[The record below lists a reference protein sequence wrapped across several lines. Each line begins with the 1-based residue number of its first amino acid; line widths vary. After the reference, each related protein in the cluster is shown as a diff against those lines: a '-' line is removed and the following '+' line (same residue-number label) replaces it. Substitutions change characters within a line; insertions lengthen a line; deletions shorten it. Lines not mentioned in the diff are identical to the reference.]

1 MTNDTRTGLVIHL
14 QAGFY
19 TVKVEDDVLTC
30 QLRGRIKQNKKL
42 EDLVAVGDRVLVS
55 AINETE
61 GAIED
66 ILERDCS
73 LIRMAPTT
81 RGDYKQILVANVDQ
95 TVFVFSCT
103 DPDPSLRMLDRF
115 LVIAEK
121 QHIKPIIV
129 ANKVDLMDRKDAEHI
144 FYLYENI
151 GYPVLYTSARG
162 QIGIELLRK
171 QLHGKISAFAGP
183 SGVGKTSLLNAL
195 RPGLGLE
202 VRTLKKS
209 SQKGRHTT
217 TVRQLFPLDEQ
228 SYVADL
234 PGIRQLS
241 IWDVEPEE
249 LDGYF
254 CEFRPYVEKC
264 QFSNCSHNREPQCGI
279 KSAVTEG
286 NVSAERYDSYL
297 RLREEL
303 EATRSY

>member
-1 MTNDTRTGLVIHL
+1 MTNITRTGLVIRL
-14 QAGFY
+14 QAGFF
-19 TVKVEDDVLTC
+19 TVKVEDALLTC
-30 QLRGRIKQNKKL
+30 QLRGRIKQIKKM

-55 AINETE
+55 TLSETE

-66 ILERDCS
+66 VLERESS

-81 RGDYKQILVANVDQ
+81 RGDFKQILVANLDQ

-121 QHIKPIIV
+121 QNIKPIIV
-129 ANKVDLMDRKDAEHI
+129 ANKVDLMDRMVAEHI
-144 FYLYENI
+144 FFNYENI

-254 CEFRPYVEKC
+254 CEFRSYVEKC
-264 QFSNCSHNREPQCGI
+264 QFSNCSHNQESHCGI
-279 KSAVTEG
+279 KSAVADG
-286 NVSAERYDSYL
+286 NISAERYDSYL

-303 EATRSY
+303 ETSQPY

>member
-1 MTNDTRTGLVIHL
+1 MTNKLISGLVIRM
-14 QAGFY
+14 QAGFF
-19 TVKVEDDVLTC
+19 TVKTKDRLLLC
-30 QLRGRIKQNKKL
+30 QLRGRIKQNRKL
-42 EDLVAVGDRVLVS
+42 EDLVAIGDQVIVS
-55 AINETE
+55 ALNEKE
-61 GAIED
+61 GVIED
-66 ILERDCS
+66 IQPREHALV
-73 LIRMAPTT
+73 RMAPTT
-81 RGDYKQILVANVDQ
+81 RGDYKQILVANADQ

-121 QHIKPIIV
+121 QQITPIIV
-129 ANKVDLMDRKDAEHI
+129 ANKVDLMNQMDAEQI
-144 FYLYENI
+144 FSDYTDI
-151 GYPVLYTSARG
+151 GYPVLYTSANGRV
-162 QIGIELLRK
+162 GIELLRE
-171 QLHGKISAFAGP
+171 QLQGKISAFAGP

-217 TVRQLFPLDEQ
+217 TVRQLFPLDED

-254 CEFRPYVEKC
+254 CEFRSSVEKC
-264 QFSNCSHNREPQCGI
+264 QFSNCSHDQEPQCGI
-279 KSAVTEG
+279 KAAVENG
-286 NVSAERYDSYL
+286 EISQARYDSYL

-303 EATRSY
+303 ETSHLY

>member
-1 MTNDTRTGLVIHL
+1 M
-14 QAGFY
+14 QAGFF
-19 TVKVEDDVLTC
+19 TVKTENNLLTC

-42 EDLVAVGDRVLVS
+42 EDLVAIGDRVTVS
-55 AINETE
+55 ALNEKE
-61 GAIED
+61 GVIEE
-66 ILERDCS
+66 IQPREHALV
-73 LIRMAPTT
+73 RMAPTA
-81 RGDYKQILVANVDQ
+81 RGDYKQILVANADQ

-121 QHIKPIIV
+121 QQIEAIIV
-129 ANKVDLMDRKDAEHI
+129 ANKVDLMKQTDAEQI
-144 FYLYENI
+144 FSIYADI

-162 QIGIELLRK
+162 QVGITLLLK
-171 QLHGKISAFAGP
+171 QLQGKISALAGP

-217 TVRQLFPLDEQ
+217 TVRQLFQLNED
-228 SYVADL
+228 SYVADM

-254 CEFRPYVEKC
+254 CEFRSYVEKC
-264 QFSNCSHNREPQCGI
+264 QFSNCSHDQEPQCGI
-279 KSAVTEG
+279 KAAVENGKISA
-286 NVSAERYDSYL
+286 ARYDSYL

-303 EATRSY
+303 ETSQPY

>member
-1 MTNDTRTGLVIHL
+1 MTSELISGLVIRM
-14 QAGFY
+14 QAGFF
-19 TVKVEDDVLTC
+19 TVKTEDRLLLC
-30 QLRGRIKQNKKL
+30 QLRGRIKQNRKL
-42 EDLVAVGDRVLVS
+42 EDLVAIGDQVIVS
-55 AINETE
+55 ALNEKE
-61 GAIED
+61 GVIED
-66 ILERDCS
+66 IQPREHALV
-73 LIRMAPTT
+73 RMAPTT
-81 RGDYKQILVANVDQ
+81 RGDYKQILVANADQ
-95 TVFVFSCT
+95 AVFVFSCT

-121 QHIKPIIV
+121 QQITPIIV
-129 ANKVDLMDRKDAEHI
+129 ANKVDLMNQMDAEQI
-144 FYLYENI
+144 FSNYTDI
-151 GYPVLYTSARG
+151 GYPVLYTSANGRV
-162 QIGIELLRK
+162 GIELLRE
-171 QLHGKISAFAGP
+171 QLQGKISAFAGP

-217 TVRQLFPLDEQ
+217 TVRQLFPLDED

-254 CEFRPYVEKC
+254 CEFRSSVEKC
-264 QFSNCSHNREPQCGI
+264 QFSNCSHDQEPQCGI
-279 KSAVTEG
+279 KAAVENG
-286 NVSAERYDSYL
+286 EISQARYDSYL

-303 EATRSY
+303 ETSHLY